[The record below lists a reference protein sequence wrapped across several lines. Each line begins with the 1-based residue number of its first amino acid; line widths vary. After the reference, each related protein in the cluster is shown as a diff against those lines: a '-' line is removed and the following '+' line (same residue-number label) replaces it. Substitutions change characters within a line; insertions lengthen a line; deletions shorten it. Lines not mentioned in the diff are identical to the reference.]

1 MFRFDGRTML
11 VTGGSRGIGRAEAEA
26 LAGQGAHV
34 VVGYSHGEAA
44 AREVVDGLVAKGGKA
59 EAVQIDVADTSRV
72 DAVIGELIKR
82 HGRLDGLVANAG
94 ITVDGLLIRVKDE
107 DLERM
112 WAVNV
117 RGAIACAR
125 AAIKSMMRARWGRVV
140 FTSSVVGE
148 TGNAGQVGY
157 AATKAALLGVTR
169 SLAREYATRG
179 ITVNAVAPGFVETD
193 MTAGIQGDLRSAV
206 LGQIPLGRLG
216 TPADIAAAVAFLC
229 SEEAGYVTGQVLS
242 VNGGMHMA

>member
-1 MFRFDGRTML
+1 ML

-26 LAGQGAHV
+26 LAGLGAHV
-34 VVGYSHGEAA
+34 VVGYSQGETA
-44 AREVVDGLVAKGGKA
+44 AREVVDALVAKGAKA

-72 DAVIGELIKR
+72 DAVIGELVKR

-94 ITVDGLLIRVKDE
+94 ISVDGLLIRVKDE

-169 SLAREYATRG
+169 ALAREYATRG

-193 MTAGIQGDLRSAV
+193 MTAGIQGDLRAAV

>member
-1 MFRFDGRTML
+1 MFRLDGRTML

-26 LAGQGAHV
+26 LAGLGAHV
-34 VVGYSHGEAA
+34 VVGYSQGETA
-44 AREVVDGLVAKGGKA
+44 AREVVDALVAKGAKA

-72 DAVIGELIKR
+72 DAVIGELVKR

-94 ITVDGLLIRVKDE
+94 ISVDGLLIRVKDE

-140 FTSSVVGE
+140 FPSSGVGE

-169 SLAREYATRG
+169 ALAREYATRG

-193 MTAGIQGDLRSAV
+193 MTAGIQGDLRAAV

>member
-1 MFRFDGRTML
+1 ML

-26 LAGQGAHV
+26 LAGLGAHV
-34 VVGYSHGEAA
+34 VVGYSQGETA
-44 AREVVDGLVAKGGKA
+44 AREVVDALVAKGAKA

-72 DAVIGELIKR
+72 DAVIGELVKR

-94 ITVDGLLIRVKDE
+94 ISVDGLLIRVKDE

-140 FTSSVVGE
+140 FPSSGVGE

-169 SLAREYATRG
+169 ALAREYATRG

-193 MTAGIQGDLRSAV
+193 MTAGIQGDLRAAV

>member
-1 MFRFDGRTML
+1 MFRLDGRTML

-26 LAGQGAHV
+26 LAGLGAHV
-34 VVGYSHGEAA
+34 VVGYSQGETA
-44 AREVVDGLVAKGGKA
+44 AREVVDALVAKGAKA

-72 DAVIGELIKR
+72 DAVIGELVKR

-94 ITVDGLLIRVKDE
+94 ISVDGLLIRVKDE

-169 SLAREYATRG
+169 ALAREYATRG

-193 MTAGIQGDLRSAV
+193 MTSGIQGDLRAAV

-229 SEEAGYVTGQVLS
+229 CEEAGYVTGQVLS

>member
-1 MFRFDGRTML
+1 MFRLDGRTML

-26 LAGQGAHV
+26 LAGLGAHV
-34 VVGYSHGEAA
+34 VVGYSQGETA
-44 AREVVDGLVAKGGKA
+44 AREVVDALVAKGAKA

-72 DAVIGELIKR
+72 DAVIGELVKR

-94 ITVDGLLIRVKDE
+94 ISVDGLLIRVKDE

-169 SLAREYATRG
+169 ALAREYATRG

-193 MTAGIQGDLRSAV
+193 MTAGIQGDLRAAV